1 MPRLS
6 AYSRL
11 AIVAASRA
19 SAICTTRALRR
30 SSTNGT
36 THCVA
41 PAPLLLVRGDAA
53 GPPGR
58 DVVQAQQV
66 GEVQCP
72 RPGEQGHAEVA
83 ALVAGGIADVAVA
96 AVAAELGRRGALA
109 ALLHREQHARDAVL
123 AALVVD
129 EGSGAELRDGQ
140 EARPRE
146 ELVAPIDRWR
156 PGK

>member
-6 AYSRL
+6 AYSSL
-11 AIVAASRA
+11 AVA
-19 SAICTTRALRR
+19 
-30 SSTNGT
+30 
-36 THCVA
+36 A

-72 RPGEQGHAEVA
+72 RPREQGRAEVA

-109 ALLHREQHARDAVL
+109 ALLHREQHARDTVL

-129 EGSGAELRDGQ
+129 EGPGAELRD
-140 EARPRE
+140 
-146 ELVAPIDRWR
+146 
-156 PGK
+156 